1 MVLVKRAW
9 FTGKGVLFTEKW
21 AWFGGVRCGLA
32 GRAWFM
38 GKGAQF
44 GGAGER
50 FGGESVIY

>member
-44 GGAGER
+44 GGAGEQ